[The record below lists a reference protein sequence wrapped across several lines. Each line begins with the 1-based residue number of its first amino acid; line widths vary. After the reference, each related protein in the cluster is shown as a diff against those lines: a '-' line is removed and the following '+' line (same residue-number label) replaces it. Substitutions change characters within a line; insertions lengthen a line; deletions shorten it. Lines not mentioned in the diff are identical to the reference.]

1 MATII
6 YDELCD
12 LDFMDYEEHKESD
25 LDFIQ
30 ALIDEIGTTAA
41 RNYLLAYFE

>member
-1 MATII
+1 MANAI
-6 YDELCD
+6 YNELCD

-30 ALIDEIGTTAA
+30 ALIDEMGAAAA